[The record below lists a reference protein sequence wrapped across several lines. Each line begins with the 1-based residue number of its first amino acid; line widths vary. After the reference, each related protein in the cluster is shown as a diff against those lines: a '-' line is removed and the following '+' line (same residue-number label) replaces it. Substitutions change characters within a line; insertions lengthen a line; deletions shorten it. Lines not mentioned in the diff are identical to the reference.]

1 MRTKPAVRAGVAAM
15 RAGAL
20 TLSLVAAGTAAICTS
35 YAQTYPSRPIHLIVG
50 FAPGGTGD
58 IVGRLIGNKLS
69 QELGQSVVVEN
80 RAGAG
85 GTIAAHDV
93 ANATPDGYML
103 SVAQTPEIA
112 INPYFLKDAGY
123 DPLKDLQPIALT
135 GVVPLA
141 LVVPE
146 SAPYSTMAELVAFLR
161 STDQSL
167 TFASAGVGTPGHL
180 AGELMKLKLN
190 NKLTHVPYKGAA
202 PALNDIIGGHVDFY
216 FPGFPAAV
224 PLMQAGKIK
233 LLAVSS
239 AKRSPVAPDIPTVA
253 ESTGITNFDFTLW
266 VGFFAPRNTP
276 KDLAELLNR
285 AINKVLLEPDIKSK
299 LEADGAV
306 VTPLSIDQF
315 TGFVRAEI
323 GKYKEIIAEAGV
335 KSE

>member
-1 MRTKPAVRAGVAAM
+1 MKTIAVVRAGVAV
-15 RAGAL
+15 
-20 TLSLVAAGTAAICTS
+20 TLAAGSAAVSFTAW
-35 YAQTYPSRPIHLIVG
+35 AQTYPSRPIHLIVG

-69 QELGQSVVVEN
+69 IELGQSVVVEN

-112 INPYFLKDAGY
+112 INPYFLKETGY
-123 DPLKDLQPIALT
+123 DPLKDLQPIALA

-141 LVVPE
+141 LVVPA

-161 STDQSL
+161 STGQSL

-180 AGELMKLKLN
+180 AGELLKLKLN

-202 PALNDIIGGHVDFY
+202 PALNDIVGGHVDFY

-266 VGFFAPRNTP
+266 VGFFAPRGTP
-276 KDLAELLNR
+276 KDLAERLNT
-285 AINKVLLEPDIKSK
+285 AINKILLEPDIKSR
-299 LEADGAV
+299 LQDDGAV
-306 VTPLSIDQF
+306 VSALSIDQF

-323 GKYKEIIAEAGV
+323 DKYKEIIAEAGV